1 MAILL
6 DTCAIIWL
14 GNGDRMSPT
23 SLAAIQQAAS
33 TGEVYVSPISAW
45 EIGHAHADPKKNIH
59 FLPSPD
65 VWFKAFLMRV
75 GIRLALLSVTAAVES
90 AALPGEVHADPAD
103 RFLIATARELGATIV
118 TRDRR
123 IIEYSRQGF
132 VDVLSC

>member
-1 MAILL
+1 MVILL

-14 GNGDRMSPT
+14 GNGNKMSAA

-33 TGEVYVSPISAW
+33 AAEVYVSPISAW

-75 GIRLALLSVTAAVES
+75 GIRLAPLSVTAAIES
-90 AALPGEVHADPAD
+90 SALPGDVHADPAD

-123 IIEYSRQGF
+123 IIDYSRQGF
-132 VDVLSC
+132 VDVLAC